1 MVGDRL
7 GTLVVPCVPLL
18 VLLYVVGRTLVV
30 LCVTSLCR
38 APVLNDND
46 KRGDST
52 TGVPGIVRQVTL
64 FRAHRRMVGNRGAS

>member
-18 VLLYVVGRTLVV
+18 VLLYVVGR
-30 LCVTSLCR
+30 VTSLCR

-52 TGVPGIVRQVTL
+52 TGVPGMVRQVTL